1 MWDDLA
7 EWWRGELTT
16 DPAYV
21 DEVDPLF
28 WKVVGDIEDLEVLD
42 IGCGTGRVMELV
54 KGQASRVV
62 GIDSSR
68 ELLADAAHFGDVVE
82 GELPSLSEIPT
93 DGFDIAYAVLVLEHL
108 PALAELFTEVVR
120 VVRSGGAFVVVLNHP
135 WSTSPGSAPVVDP
148 IDGEVLWRV
157 GQYLSTG
164 WHDEPVADKHLR
176 FFHRSVGVLLSEAAS
191 AGLSMEILHEQGPPA
206 TSIERIP
213 LLGLQRH
220 IPRLMGIRW
229 RVGALHSR
237 IDDD

>member
-1 MWDDLA
+1 MWADLA
-7 EWWRGELTT
+7 EWWRGELSS

-28 WKVVGDIEDLEVLD
+28 WKVVGDVEDLEVLD
-42 IGCGTGRVMELV
+42 VGCGTGRVMDQMSGRV
-54 KGQASRVV
+54 SRVV

-68 ELLADAAHFGDVVE
+68 ELLADAANFGEVVE
-82 GELPSLSEIPT
+82 GELPSLAALPT
-93 DGFDIAYAVLVLEHL
+93 EGFDMAYAVLVLEHL
-108 PALAELFTEVVR
+108 PALGELFAEVVR
-120 VVRSGGAFVVVLNHP
+120 VVRTGGTFVAVLNHP

-164 WHDEPVADKHLR
+164 WHDEPVGDMQLR
-176 FFHRSVGVLLSEAAS
+176 FFHRPVGVLLSEAAS
-191 AGLSMEILHEQGPPA
+191 AGLAMEILHEQGPPA
-206 TSIERIP
+206 PSIERIP

-229 RVGALHSR
+229 RVGALHSST
-237 IDDD
+237 DDD

>member
-7 EWWRGELTT
+7 EWWRGELSS

-28 WKVVGDIEDLEVLD
+28 WKVVGDVEDLEVLD
-42 IGCGTGRVMELV
+42 VGCGTGRVMD
-54 KGQASRVV
+54 QMSARMSRVV

-68 ELLADAAHFGDVVE
+68 ELLADAANYGEVVE
-82 GELPSLSEIPT
+82 GELPSLAALPT
-93 DGFDIAYAVLVLEHL
+93 EGFDMAYAVLVLEHL
-108 PALAELFTEVVR
+108 PALGELFAEVAR
-120 VVRSGGAFVVVLNHP
+120 VVRTGGTFVAVLNHP

-164 WHDEPVADKHLR
+164 WHDEPVGDMQLR
-176 FFHRSVGVLLSEAAS
+176 FFHRPIGVLLSEAAS
-191 AGLSMEILHEQGPPA
+191 AGLAMEILHEQGPPA
-206 TSIERIP
+206 SSIQRIP

-229 RVGALHSR
+229 RVGALHSST
-237 IDDD
+237 DDD